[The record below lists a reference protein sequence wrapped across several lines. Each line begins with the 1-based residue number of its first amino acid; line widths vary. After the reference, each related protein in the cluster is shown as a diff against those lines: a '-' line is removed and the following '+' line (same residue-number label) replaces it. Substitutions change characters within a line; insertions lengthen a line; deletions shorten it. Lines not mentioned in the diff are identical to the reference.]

1 MEKAG
6 MVGKGVAQPRGGP
19 TFAEPADPPD
29 RQRHPQASYPSLNR
43 RFEQRPLEQHRPGRP
58 TAGTLTAMMRGNE
71 GVVRDDMGG
80 TSVVT
85 IADVFQSNGVT
96 RVVDKVLL
104 PG

>member
-1 MEKAG
+1 
-6 MVGKGVAQPRGGP
+6 
-19 TFAEPADPPD
+19 
-29 RQRHPQASYPSLNR
+29 
-43 RFEQRPLEQHRPGRP
+43 
-58 TAGTLTAMMRGNE
+58 MMRGNE